1 MDVWK
6 EFDHNII
13 THSAAHHLM
22 ALDDLIQKFGYAR
35 VSDVARL
42 LNITRGSVSISLKP
56 MKEAGLIVQDEN
68 RHLRLSPPGQQLVDA
83 IKAKRML
90 VKRLLAD
97 VLGVNPEQAE
107 IDACKMEHLISAE
120 TAGRLVAFLRYVDS
134 DQPSKN
140 AFLAAWKDFESTC
153 GHEPGDCP
161 ICEGDCMA
169 NAVES
174 GPAGSEDHE

>member
-1 MDVWK
+1 VDVWK
-6 EFDHNII
+6 QFDHNII

-22 ALDDLIQKFGYAR
+22 AVDDLIQKFGYAR

-68 RHLRLSPPGQQLVDA
+68 RHLQLSPSGQQLVDA
-83 IKAKRML
+83 IKAKRLL
-90 VKRLLAD
+90 VQRLLAD

-107 IDACKMEHLISAE
+107 IDACKMEHLISSE
-120 TAGRLVAFLRYVDS
+120 TAGQLVAFLRYVDS
-134 DQPSKN
+134 DQPQKK
-140 AFLAAWKDFESTC
+140 AFLAAWNAFETNC
-153 GHEPGDCP
+153 GHEPGECP

-169 NAVES
+169 SAVQL
-174 GPAGSEDHE
+174 GANDSEEHS